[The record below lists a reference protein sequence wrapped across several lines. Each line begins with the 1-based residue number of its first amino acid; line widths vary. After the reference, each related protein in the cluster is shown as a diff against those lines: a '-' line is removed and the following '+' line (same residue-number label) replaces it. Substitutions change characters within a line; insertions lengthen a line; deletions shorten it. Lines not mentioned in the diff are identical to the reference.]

1 VPYLLDTNILLRT
14 IQPADPG
21 HMVVRTALRTLR
33 QRGVDRT
40 YLSQNM
46 IELWNVCTRPA
57 SARGGFGMSVAE
69 VGRAARLIERL
80 FTLLPDNPDIHK
92 EWRRIV
98 VAHGVQGVQ
107 VHDARLVAAMYIH
120 GITHIVTLNAS
131 DFRRYPNIT
140 AVHPS
145 AV

>member
-1 VPYLLDTNILLRT
+1 
-14 IQPADPG
+14 
-21 HMVVRTALRTLR
+21 MVVRTALRTLR